1 MGKTWEEAAA
11 GMVVA
16 VDEVTAVMNESH
28 SIFLLAS
35 NTIGLRREIG
45 SKKKKKGK
53 KERNP
58 RKYTEEEVT
67 CINIIS
73 KHFV

>member
-1 MGKTWEEAAA
+1 MMDVIYYLMGKTWEEAAAA

-45 SKKKKKGK
+45 SKKKKLKRRETQENIQK
-53 KERNP
+53 KEN
-58 RKYTEEEVT
+58 
-67 CINIIS
+67 
-73 KHFV
+73 

>member
-1 MGKTWEEAAA
+1 MMDVIYYLMGKTWEEAAA

-45 SKKKKKGK
+45 SKKKK
-53 KERNP
+53 R
-58 RKYTEEEVT
+58 
-67 CINIIS
+67 
-73 KHFV
+73 

>member
-1 MGKTWEEAAA
+1 MMGVIYYLMDKTLEAAAAA

-16 VDEVTAVMNESH
+16 VVEVTAVMNESH

-45 SKKKKKGK
+45 SKKQKM
-53 KERNP
+53 
-58 RKYTEEEVT
+58 
-67 CINIIS
+67 
-73 KHFV
+73 

>member
-1 MGKTWEEAAA
+1 
-11 GMVVA
+11 MVVA
-16 VDEVTAVMNESH
+16 VDEVTAVTNESH

-45 SKKKKKGK
+45 SKKKKGK

-58 RKYTEEEVT
+58 RKYTEEGEVM

>member
-1 MGKTWEEAAA
+1 MGKTWEEAAAAAA

-45 SKKKKKGK
+45 SKKKKVKRRETQENIQK
-53 KERNP
+53 KE
-58 RKYTEEEVT
+58 K
-67 CINIIS
+67 
-73 KHFV
+73 